1 MTPQK
6 LDIVFQALADQT
18 RRGILA
24 RLSQGE
30 ATVNELAAPFEMSQP
45 SISRHLKV
53 LEEAGLIEVGERTA
67 QFRPR
72 RLKTDAL
79 AEARAWMEQLGAMWT
94 DSFDKLDD
102 FLVESREGAKPR
114 RAAQAK
120 TAKKGKTHGK
130 RS

>member
-1 MTPQK
+1 MTPHK

-24 RLSQGE
+24 RLAKGE
-30 ATVNELAAPFEMSQP
+30 ATVNELAAPFGISQP

-53 LEEAGLIEVGERTA
+53 LEEAGLIEVGARTA

-72 RLKTDAL
+72 RLKTEAM
-79 AEARAWMEQLGAMWT
+79 AEARAWMEQLSAMWA

-102 FLVESREGAKPR
+102 FLAETKAAKA
-114 RAAQAK
+114 RASKPAAR
-120 TAKKGKTHGK
+120 KGKSDG
-130 RS
+130 RR

>member
-1 MTPQK
+1 MKAAQ

-24 RLSQGE
+24 RLAKGE
-30 ATVNELAAPFEMSQP
+30 ASVNELAKLFGISQP

-53 LEEAGLIEVGERTA
+53 LEEAGLIELGTRTA

-72 RLKTDAL
+72 RLRTQAL
-79 AEARAWMEQLGAMWT
+79 EEARVWMEQLGAMWT

-102 FLVESREGAKPR
+102 FLAETGAKPGTKAR
-114 RAAQAK
+114 
-120 TAKKGKTHGK
+120 KGKTHGK
-130 RS
+130 RN

>member
-24 RLSQGE
+24 RLAKGE
-30 ATVNELAAPFEMSQP
+30 ATVNELAAPFGISQP

-53 LEEAGLIEVGERTA
+53 LEEAGLIERGERSA

-72 RLKTDAL
+72 RLKTEAVV
-79 AEARAWMEQLGAMWT
+79 EARAWMEQLSAMWA

-102 FLVESREGAKPR
+102 FLAETKVVKARTIKPATR
-114 RAAQAK
+114 
-120 TAKKGKTHGK
+120 KGKSNG
-130 RS
+130 RR